1 MGKTKITIWPPFPAL
16 KLALCALFYP
26 NWAMSANHCF
36 NGKKMPQI
44 ILESFRFPP
53 NLFMLLVF
61 FSYYFCS
68 SLVPIAILIFSQQV
82 QKAIKECP
90 VWFHGYE
97 TQWQAQVHI
106 GTLVHPKKYKEAS
119 KLGKKSTTTKE
130 LKLLLLSWFTCLV
143 HWG

>member
-1 MGKTKITIWPPFPAL
+1 MGKTKITIWPPFPAP
-16 KLALCALFYP
+16 KLALCALFYFYY
-26 NWAMSANHCF
+26 WAMSANHCF
-36 NGKKMPQI
+36 NGKKVPQI

-68 SLVPIAILIFSQQV
+68 SLVPVAILIFSQQV
-82 QKAIKECP
+82 QKTIKECP

-106 GTLVHPKKYKEAS
+106 GTLVHPKKS
-119 KLGKKSTTTKE
+119 IKKRPNWAKTTKE